1 MPRLSK
7 KYPFYPQLDIM
18 DCGPTCL
25 RMIARFYGKSYSLP
39 TLRARTYATRQ
50 GVSMLGISEAAESI
64 GFRTMGARLSLQQ
77 LIEDMPMP
85 CILHWKQNHFVV
97 CYKVIRQRK
106 GYRFLIG
113 DPAFELITYSEAEFK
128 SGWISTKKDNEEK
141 GIALA
146 LSVTPDFYREEDEKE
161 EKGRSLLH
169 FFSYLL
175 PFKKP
180 LLLLL
185 FSLLVTSILQL
196 ASPFLTQSMVD
207 IGIHGRNLTFI
218 TLILL
223 SQLMIAASQMI
234 VGFIQS
240 WLSMH
245 INTRIN
251 ISLISDFLAKLM
263 RLPIRFFDSKMTGD
277 IMQRIGDHGR
287 IEALLTGSSINV
299 LFSFLNFFI
308 FGFILAYY
316 NIGILI
322 IFLAGNTLYVLWVLL
337 FMRYRRVLDM
347 RRFAQASGEQSNLI
361 QLITGMQEIK
371 LNNCEYRKRWQWEHI
386 QVKLFK
392 IGIKGMAIG
401 QIQSA
406 GLFFLNQTTNIIITF
421 ISAKAVVEGQM
432 TLGMMMSLTYIIGQ
446 LSGPISSFLGLATQ
460 YQDAK
465 ISLERLNEIH
475 AQEDEN
481 ETVAMKLSKIP
492 DDHTLRLE
500 NVSFSYDGAERDY
513 VLDDISLTIP
523 ANKVTAIVGSSGS
536 GKTTLLKLL
545 LGFYEPNKGKVLVG
559 NTPLAS
565 INPHRWRSLTGSVM
579 QEGFL
584 FSESIA
590 DNIAISDEIPDTD
603 RLMEATKVANIQEY
617 IDSLPLGY
625 NTQIGA
631 EGSGVS
637 QGQKQRILIARAVY
651 KNPEFLFL
659 DEATNSLDA
668 TNERTI
674 MENLTSYYQGKTV
687 VIVAHRLST
696 VCNADKII
704 VLEHGRVVEEGT
716 HKELVDK
723 QGQYYKLVKNQLEL
737 GL

>member
-1 MPRLSK
+1 
-7 KYPFYPQLDIM
+7 
-18 DCGPTCL
+18 
-25 RMIARFYGKSYSLP
+25 
-39 TLRARTYATRQ
+39 
-50 GVSMLGISEAAESI
+50 
-64 GFRTMGARLSLQQ
+64 
-77 LIEDMPMP
+77 
-85 CILHWKQNHFVV
+85 
-97 CYKVIRQRK
+97 
-106 GYRFLIG
+106 
-113 DPAFELITYSEAEFK
+113 
-128 SGWISTKKDNEEK
+128 
-141 GIALA
+141 
-146 LSVTPDFYREEDEKE
+146 
-161 EKGRSLLH
+161 
-169 FFSYLL
+169 
-175 PFKKP
+175 
-180 LLLLL
+180 
-185 FSLLVTSILQL
+185 
-196 ASPFLTQSMVD
+196 
-207 IGIHGRNLTFI
+207 
-218 TLILL
+218 
-223 SQLMIAASQMI
+223 
-234 VGFIQS
+234 
-240 WLSMH
+240 
-245 INTRIN
+245 
-251 ISLISDFLAKLM
+251 
-263 RLPIRFFDSKMTGD
+263 
-277 IMQRIGDHGR
+277 
-287 IEALLTGSSINV
+287 
-299 LFSFLNFFI
+299 
-308 FGFILAYY
+308 
-316 NIGILI
+316 
-322 IFLAGNTLYVLWVLL
+322 
-337 FMRYRRVLDM
+337 MRYRRVLDM

-392 IGIKGMAIG
+392 IGVKGMAIG

-406 GLFFLNQTTNIIITF
+406 GSFFLNQTTNIIITF

-475 AQEDEN
+475 AQEDED
-481 ETVAMKLSKIP
+481 EAVAVKQSRIP

-513 VLDDISLTIP
+513 VLDNICLTIP

-559 NTPLAS
+559 NMPLS
-565 INPHRWRSLTGSVM
+565 TINPHRWRSLTGSVM

-584 FSESIA
+584 FSETIA
-590 DNIAISDEIPDTD
+590 DNIAISDEVPDID
-603 RLMEATKVANIQEY
+603 KLMEATKVANIQEY

-704 VLEHGRVVEEGT
+704 VLEHGKVVEEGT
-716 HKELVDK
+716 HKELVEK